1 MVFSIL
7 GRFFGNKISQQRIEE
22 NLSNEKIAI
31 ELNILRTQ
39 WRDLKYDRQELVRK
53 HKTPNTHPV
62 LFEKLDE
69 REKRILERFNK
80 LQLNDKAIEIAD
92 LEY

>member
-39 WRDLKYDRQELVRK
+39 WRDLKYDRLELVRK
-53 HKTPNTHPV
+53 HKTPNTDPV

-69 REKRILERFNK
+69 REKRILDRFNK
-80 LQLNDKAIEIAD
+80 LQLNDKALEIAD